1 MKKIQKIQKSL
12 WFLEINGKHVF
23 VRDENG
29 HAIILRDF
37 PPRKYNIPLH
47 LTGWHLITFPPPQ
60 RVYGGKYADVTT
72 KISRMDS
79 LPNFLSYAAPLVR
92 ASSSA
97 INRCVFPSLLGVF

>member
-37 PPRKYNIPLH
+37 PPRKYNIFLSTTGLH
-47 LTGWHLITFPPPQ
+47 WLPPPKSVRAGVRWRQ
-60 RVYGGKYADVTT
+60 NQ
-72 KISRMDS
+72 
-79 LPNFLSYAAPLVR
+79 NFLD
-92 ASSSA
+92 
-97 INRCVFPSLLGVF
+97 G

>member
-79 LPNFLSYAAPLVR
+79 LPNFLSAPLAPAR
-92 ASSSA
+92 SSA
-97 INRCVFPSLLGVF
+97 INRCVFPSL